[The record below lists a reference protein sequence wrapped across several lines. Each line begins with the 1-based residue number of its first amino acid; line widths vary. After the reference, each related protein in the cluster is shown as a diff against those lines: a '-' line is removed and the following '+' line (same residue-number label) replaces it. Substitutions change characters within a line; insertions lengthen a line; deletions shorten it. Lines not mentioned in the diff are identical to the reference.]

1 MDKWSDEGLI
11 FQELDSDGLARA
23 AHVAGDA
30 FLIDESASD
39 FLVED
44 IEVWR
49 VIQFRWPTCVLPSS
63 DPSAQHWVGK
73 A

>member
-44 IEVWR
+44 IEV
-49 VIQFRWPTCVLPSS
+49 
-63 DPSAQHWVGK
+63 
-73 A
+73 